1 MKRTGQARCLL
12 KNGAGSDTLDIH
24 QTIESMQSVD
34 GTDLKIV
41 FSNGN
46 EILIEDHYVLDANG
60 VTRLVIQDLPRLLL
74 RVLMC

>member
-1 MKRTGQARCLL
+1 
-12 KNGAGSDTLDIH
+12 
-24 QTIESMQSVD
+24 MQSVD

-60 VTRLVIQDLPRLLL
+60 AHEVGDTGFATIAVDGVEGVATHSLIRS
-74 RVLMC
+74 